1 MTQQNVGSDILTPYL
16 DEILKRKP
24 EAVTALDVRGLTS
37 YADVIMIITAS
48 SERQVTSIAEHLYI
62 AMKNQDNKPLGFE
75 GLKEGTWAL
84 LDFGDVIIHIFNR
97 ETREFYDL
105 EGLWSDAPRMEIPDF
120 EPDTQEAD
128 DDEWDF

>member
-1 MTQQNVGSDILTPYL
+1 MTQQNVESDILTPYL

-37 YADVIMIITAS
+37 YADVIMIITAA

-120 EPDTQEAD
+120 EPDTREAD